1 MPEDCTKV
9 EALGMDSGLLRKN
22 DQQTFIANLTSE
34 GQDTGIKGLSRLL
47 VYATGGLWLCQALCW
62 DKELA
67 LPIEPYAEVTL
78 I

>member
-9 EALGMDSGLLRKN
+9 EALGMDSEILRKN

-47 VYATGGLWLCQALCW
+47 SMQLVDSDCARPCAGIRNWLCQ
-62 DKELA
+62 
-67 LPIEPYAEVTL
+67 
-78 I
+78 